1 VPPLPNKFA
10 AAPTAAVPSSVALPL
25 GQGLNMSGDEFA
37 VFQHWVA
44 RNCGLSLGEDK
55 KYLLE
60 TRLARLLQ
68 EYQCDTYMDLYR
80 RIAGATNPQL
90 RDRIVDAVTTHE
102 TLWFRDDS
110 PWTALRDRILP
121 ELTTA
126 TASRAGPIRIWSA
139 GCSTGQ
145 EPYSIAM
152 LVDDW
157 CNTARLPGVTP
168 ARFEIVGTDVS
179 TPALVLAM
187 SGRYDAVSMRRGLTG
202 PWERFRAAYFST
214 SGATSVVTPDIRARV
229 RFTRHSLQDSFAE
242 LGRFDLIMMRYVT
255 IYFSPEFKTELWP
268 RISATLRPGGFFFL
282 GAAETLLGQESRF
295 QIERHERAYYYR
307 TAKSA
312 MGGI

>member
-1 VPPLPNKFA
+1 
-10 AAPTAAVPSSVALPL
+10 
-25 GQGLNMSGDEFA
+25 MSGDEFT
-37 VFQHWVA
+37 VFQRWVA

-68 EYQCDTYMDLYR
+68 EYQCETYMELYR
-80 RIAGATNPQL
+80 RIANATDLHL

-110 PWTALRDRILP
+110 PWVALRDRILP
-121 ELTTA
+121 ELCAA
-126 TASRAGPIRIWSA
+126 TSTRSGPIRIWSA

-157 CNTARLPGVTP
+157 CNTSRIPGVTP

-179 TPALVLAM
+179 APALVLAM
-187 SGRYDAVSMRRGLTG
+187 SGRYDSVSMRRGLVG
-202 PWERFRAAYFST
+202 PWERYRSAYFSG
-214 SGATSVVTPDIRARV
+214 SGSTSVVTPDIRGRV
-229 RFTRHSLQDSFAE
+229 RFVRHSLQDSFAE

-255 IYFSPEFKTELWP
+255 IYFAPEFKSELWP
-268 RISATLRPGGFFFL
+268 RVASALRPGGVFFL
-282 GAAETLLGQESRF
+282 GAAETLLGEETRF
-295 QIERHERAYYYR
+295 QLERHDRAYYYR
-307 TAKSA
+307 TSQSTR
-312 MGGI
+312 GGS